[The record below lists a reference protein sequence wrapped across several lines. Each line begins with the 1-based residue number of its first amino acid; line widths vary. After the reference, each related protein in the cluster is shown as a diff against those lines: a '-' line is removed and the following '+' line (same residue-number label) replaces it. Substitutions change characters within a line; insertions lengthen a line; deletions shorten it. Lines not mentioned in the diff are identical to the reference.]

1 MDTPN
6 NQVLDAVEEVS
17 APANFLPGGNTVAAP
32 KPTAGVA
39 PEPTPAPE
47 TPTETK
53 AETPTPEAP
62 KAEAEAVIREA
73 LGTAT
78 AGTIAGVTAVRVSAR
93 TRVSVSAN
101 DLKEADADLYNALA
115 KVTDFTVLVTA

>member
-1 MDTPN
+1 MDTTT
-6 NQVLDAVEEVS
+6 
-17 APANFLPGGNTVAAP
+17 TVAFDL
-32 KPTAGVA
+32 
-39 PEPTPAPE
+39 
-47 TPTETK
+47 
-53 AETPTPEAP
+53 EAVNALHRFEEA
-62 KAEAEAVIREA
+62 KRAIREMEAVKSEAEAVIREA